1 MAAHSYRVGCLTG
14 CGTAPELMAEASRAL
29 QAAARLH
36 GFRLEEV
43 HAPVGADA
51 VQRHGQA
58 VSHAARAAFLSAD
71 AVLVADDD
79 DAAFAELTQEL
90 DLRARQTRLLFGAR
104 ADAVLLAPLGDD
116 ASAWTAR
123 RAFSLAAARRMRLTV
138 VAGDPAWE
146 DVVRTAEEHNFGV
159 RVEWLDRDTAVRSA
173 AFRAESLDVVL
184 ADAAMGETLSALVG
198 ATAVP
203 ARVAALGLLAEHG
216 PSVFLPLD
224 GDPSADAGHGV
235 ANPSSMLLA
244 AAMMLGDGLGQ
255 RSAGDTLVG
264 ALAGA
269 LGGRVSTVDRL
280 RLGLAATTREFT
292 DSVLAGFQNHHV
304 NAEFHP
310 GVLAQ

>member
-1 MAAHSYRVGCLTG
+1 MATYSYRVGCLTG

-29 QAAARLH
+29 EATARLH
-36 GFRLEEV
+36 GIHLEQV

-51 VQRHGQA
+51 RLRHGQA
-58 VSHAARAAFLSAD
+58 VSHAARVAFFSAD

-90 DLRARQTRLLFGAR
+90 DLRARQTRVLFGAR
-104 ADAVLLAPLGDD
+104 ADLVLLSPLGDG
-116 ASAWTAR
+116 ASAWAAR

-138 VAGDPAWE
+138 VAGDPAWQE
-146 DVVRTAEEHNFGV
+146 VVAAAAEHNFGV
-159 RVEWLDRDTAVRSA
+159 QVELLDRDTAVRRA
-173 AFRAESLDVVL
+173 AVQPDSLDVVL
-184 ADAAMGETLSALVG
+184 SDSGIGETLSALVG
-198 ATAVP
+198 ATAVST
-203 ARVAALGLLAEHG
+203 RVAALGLLAEHG

-224 GDPSADAGHGV
+224 GDAPADAGQGV

-280 RLGLAATTREFT
+280 RRGLAATTREFT
-292 DSVLAGFQNHHV
+292 DTVLAGYQNHHT
-304 NAEFHP
+304 NAEF
-310 GVLAQ
+310 AR